1 MSLRILFR
9 GVCAAL
15 LLSLS
20 ATLVY
25 GAVPNR
31 VVAAVSSSERATL
44 GHHVSAKALKA
55 ADMGPADPSLV
66 LGNLTLRFS
75 LTASQQAT
83 LTELLLEQQ
92 QVNSA
97 NYHKWLTP
105 EQYAAQFGLS
115 ADDLAKVTAWLTGQ
129 GFKITGTARSAT
141 FVSFSG
147 TAAQVQKAF
156 GTTIHTLSLDGESHY
171 ANLTDPTVPAA
182 FANVVTGITGLHN
195 FRLTPHVKSRLVAVD
210 SVHGEFT
217 SSVSGSHYIAPGDFY
232 TIYDETP
239 LMAAAINGTGLTVAV
254 MGQTDISLTDVAAFR
269 SASGLTANV
278 PTVKL
283 YGTDPGT
290 SKNDIDE
297 AQLDVEWTGVSAPSA
312 TILYV
317 NSTDVIDTS
326 LTDAIDNNLAPIMT
340 VSYGDCE
347 ANYGQAALNT
357 FNLLFQQ
364 ANAQGITIVGPG
376 GDSGAADC
384 DYDVTSAT
392 QGLAVDFPA
401 SSPFVTG
408 VGGTMFNEG
417 SANYFSATNNSY
429 GGSAISYIPEAAW
442 NETATAGSLAAGGG
456 GASAFFAKP
465 AWQVG
470 TGVPTDSSRDVPD
483 LSLDAAANHDGFLFC
498 SQGSCTNGFRN
509 SGGFLNVVG
518 GTSIATPSFAGVLA
532 LVEQRI
538 GSRIGNANPNIYAL
552 ANSTYY
558 ANVFH
563 DVSTGNNSVPCTTG
577 SVGCL
582 SGGTIGYNAT
592 AGYDLATGWGSIDTY
607 NLVNDWSL
615 VPALSA
621 GVTTLSNTTLTAS
634 SSNVVAGA
642 TVTITASVASAS
654 SSVTTVPTGSIQ
666 FYVDNV
672 ASGSAM
678 TLTSGSVTLSLPTT
692 NLASGAHTIS
702 AAYSGN
708 TMYAGSKR
716 AAVIDVTSDFTL
728 VGSASSITVKAG
740 ATAVGVTYTL
750 TSLSNFAGSVALTAS
765 SSTLNASGGFSVT
778 PVVLTAGG
786 TGTSVFTLSAYVSSA
801 TKSTLQAANHPP
813 SAKPWEFAG
822 GSMAFASVL
831 LILLPGRRRRLTG
844 AAGIFSVLL
853 LAVGAMGTIGC
864 GSNGSTAAASTTVN
878 SATGT
883 YAVTITAT
891 SGAISHSTNLTVVV
905 D

>member
-1 MSLRILFR
+1 MSLRIVLR
-9 GVCAAL
+9 GFCAAV

-20 ATLVY
+20 ASVY
-25 GAVPNR
+25 GSVSNR
-31 VVAAVSSSERATL
+31 VTGAVSSGERATL
-44 GHHVSAKALKA
+44 GHHVSPKALKA
-55 ADMGPADPSLV
+55 ADLGEADSSLV
-66 LGNLTLRFS
+66 LSNMTLRFS
-75 LTASQQAT
+75 LTDSQQAA

-115 ADDLAKVTAWLTGQ
+115 SDDLAKVTAWLTGQ
-129 GFKITGTARSAT
+129 GFKVTETARSGT
-141 FVSFSG
+141 FIRFSG
-147 TAAQVQKAF
+147 TAAQVKQAF
-156 GTTIHTLSLDGESHY
+156 GTTIHRLSVDGESHY

-182 FANVVTGITGLHN
+182 FSGVVSGMTGLHN
-195 FRLTPHVKSRLVAVD
+195 FRLTPHVKSRLVAAD
-210 SVHGEFT
+210 AVHGDFT

-239 LMAAAINGTGLTVAV
+239 LMAAAINGTGQTVAV
-254 MGQTDISLTDVAAFR
+254 MGQTDISLSDVAAFR

-297 AQLDVEWTGVSAPSA
+297 AQLDVEWSGVSASAA

-326 LTDAIDNNLAPIMT
+326 LTDAIDNNLAPVMT

-347 ANYGQAALNT
+347 ANYGQASLNT

-384 DYDVTSAT
+384 DYAVTTAT

-417 SANYFSATNNSY
+417 SANYFSTTNNSF
-429 GGSAISYIPEAAW
+429 GGSAISYIPEAVW
-442 NETATAGSLAAGGG
+442 NETSTAGELAAGGG
-456 GASAFFAKP
+456 GLSAFFAKP

-470 TGVPTDSSRDVPD
+470 TGVPADSSRDVPD

-498 SQGSCTNGFRN
+498 SQGSCTNNTFRN

-518 GTSIATPSFAGVLA
+518 GTSIATPTFAGILG
-532 LVEQRI
+532 LVEQKI
-538 GSRIGNANPNIYAL
+538 GSRIGNANPTIYAL

-558 ANVFH
+558 ANIFH
-563 DVSTGNNSVPCTTG
+563 DISTGNNAVPCTTG
-577 SVGCL
+577 TVSCL

-592 AGYDLATGWGSIDTY
+592 AGYDLATGWGSIDTF
-607 NLVNDWSL
+607 NLVNDWNL
-615 VPALSA
+615 VPALA
-621 GVTTLSNTTLTAS
+621 TGVTTTSNTTLTAS

-642 TVTITASVASAS
+642 TITVTALVASAT
-654 SSVTTVPTGSIQ
+654 SSVTAVPTGSVQ

-672 ASGSAM
+672 ASGTAVA
-678 TLTSGSVTLSLPTT
+678 LASGSATFSLSTT
-692 NLASGAHTIS
+692 NLASGAHTVS
-702 AAYSGN
+702 AAYTGS
-708 TMYAGSKR
+708 TTYAGSKR
-716 AAVIDVTSDFTL
+716 AAIIDVTSDFTL
-728 VGSASSITVKAG
+728 TASASSITVKAG
-740 ATAVGVTYTL
+740 STAAGVTYTL
-750 TSLSNFAGSVALTAS
+750 TSLSSFAGSVALTAS

-786 TGTSVFTLSAYVSSA
+786 TGTKRVY
-801 TKSTLQAANHPP
+801 
-813 SAKPWEFAG
+813 
-822 GSMAFASVL
+822 AFGVCVL
-831 LILLPGRRRRLTG
+831 
-844 AAGIFSVLL
+844 
-853 LAVGAMGTIGC
+853 C
-864 GSNGSTAAASTTVN
+864 
-878 SATGT
+878 
-883 YAVTITAT
+883 
-891 SGAISHSTNLTVVV
+891 